1 MDKIDRIA
9 EALDDLRLED
19 IIVYDVR
26 GRSPFFDYFVISSA
40 KNPRQ
45 LKASIMRIKN
55 ALEEGGYETPTVEG
69 RDSEEW
75 VLIDT
80 GDIIVNVFSK
90 SERDYYNI
98 EKMWADVPRMEQN
111 R

>member
-1 MDKIDRIA
+1 MDKIERIH
-9 EALDDLRLED
+9 ETLDDLRLED

-26 GRSPFFDYFVISSA
+26 GKSPFFDFFVISSA

-55 ALEEGGYETPTVEG
+55 ALEEDGYETPTVEG
-69 RDSEEW
+69 RESEAW
-75 VLIDT
+75 VLVDT

-98 EKMWADVPRMEQN
+98 EKMWADVPRLEQE